1 MSFWPDGCQ
10 VAAIWRHTLA
20 KFNLQLNYSFLQCNY
35 VPKAVCLLVVP
46 GLGMLGMRRF
56 AIVGAGLLSIVGFA
70 SAASAADLPVPVKT
84 PPPIAAGPV
93 PFSWTGCHV
102 GGNVGGA
109 FSYDKIRSS
118 GDFSS
123 AGFVGGGQVGCDY
136 QFASAWVVG
145 VEGRA
150 AWSSLNSKTPGTVT
164 FFATGISVPTHFTLS
179 NDFLSS
185 ATARVGYSFA
195 DRWLIFVRGGAAWTR
210 EKADLAQTVP
220 AGAFIPPFVPAAAL
234 AVDPSGTMTRTGW
247 TAGTGLEWAFAP
259 HWSASFEYNYYD
271 FGDNAFTLVDNING
285 VSVLG
290 SLKDRIHTVTTGVNY
305 HF

>member
-1 MSFWPDGCQ
+1 
-10 VAAIWRHTLA
+10 
-20 KFNLQLNYSFLQCNY
+20 
-35 VPKAVCLLVVP
+35 
-46 GLGMLGMRRF
+46 
-56 AIVGAGLLSIVGFA
+56 
-70 SAASAADLPVPVKT
+70 
-84 PPPIAAGPV
+84 
-93 PFSWTGCHV
+93 
-102 GGNVGGA
+102 
-109 FSYDKIRSS
+109 
-118 GDFSS
+118 
-123 AGFVGGGQVGCDY
+123 
-136 QFASAWVVG
+136 
-145 VEGRA
+145 
-150 AWSSLNSKTPGTVT
+150 VT